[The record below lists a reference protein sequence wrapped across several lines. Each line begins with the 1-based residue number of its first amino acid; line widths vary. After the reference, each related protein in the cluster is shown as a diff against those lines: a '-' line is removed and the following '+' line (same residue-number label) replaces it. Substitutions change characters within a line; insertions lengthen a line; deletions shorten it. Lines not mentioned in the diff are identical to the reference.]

1 VDERVH
7 KVRSAAAD
15 KEWQQFQLDN
25 ADADLHDAVRE
36 ALSAGVQAEDLVGV
50 AELTLEQIRMIGRS
64 G

>member
-1 VDERVH
+1 VDDQVN

-15 KEWQQFQLDN
+15 KEWLQFQLDN

-36 ALSAGVQAEDLVGV
+36 ALASGIRAEDLVGV

-64 G
+64 V